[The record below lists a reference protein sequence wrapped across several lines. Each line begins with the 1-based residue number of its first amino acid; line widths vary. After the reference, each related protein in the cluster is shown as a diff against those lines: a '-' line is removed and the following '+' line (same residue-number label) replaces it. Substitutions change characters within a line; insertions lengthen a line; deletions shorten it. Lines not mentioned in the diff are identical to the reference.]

1 MDLGLS
7 GLASGLDWR
16 SLIAQLSEVERQPQK
31 RLLSE
36 QNTLELRRNAYGSIL
51 TQLGVLRTRV
61 TALKS
66 PDLFESRIA
75 TSSDTSAAT
84 ASVSAGAVQG
94 SYQFQFQQLA
104 TSARQ
109 LGQAGAGRP
118 LNATSEVSGLLVSS
132 AGFASPVTAGTFRVN
147 GAAVTLDGA
156 ETLQQVFDKIRTAT
170 GDAVTASYDPA
181 TDKIR
186 LVGSGPI
193 VLGSATDTSN
203 FLQVARLNN
212 NGTSTITSASEL
224 GAVRLGATLAE
235 ANFTTALAYGPSG
248 SGTFK
253 INGVSFQYESTDRLD
268 TLLARINASAAGVI
282 ASYDSQQDRFVLA
295 NKATGDV
302 GIALEDVEGN
312 FLAATRLSSGT
323 LERGKDLL
331 YTINGGGQLRS
342 QSNTLTAASS
352 GLTGLTVTA
361 LKEGGTATVSVGSD
375 KESIKKAIND
385 FLTEFNRVQSTI
397 ASSTASTTDAKG
409 KVEASI
415 LATEGDADAI
425 SASLRRLAYGA
436 VSGLEGTLRHLEALG
451 IKSSGDNDTL
461 TLADGARLEE
471 ALTNR
476 LPEVKDLFTHAT
488 LGIAVGLDR
497 YLEKTAGEDGT
508 LVAKQGLLTRQA
520 SDIDL
525 QIADMER
532 IVQANAE
539 RMKDSFVA
547 MEQAQYNINQQLQY
561 LLRRFPAAS

>member
-16 SLIAQLSEVERQPQK
+16 SLIDQLSEVERQPQK

-36 QNTLELRRNAYGSIL
+36 QNTLEQRKIAYGSIL
-51 TQLGVLRTRV
+51 TQLGVLRSRV

-66 PDLFESRIA
+66 PDLFESRLA
-75 TSSDTSAAT
+75 TSSDPSVAT
-84 ASVSAGAVQG
+84 PSVSAGAVQG
-94 SYQFQFQQLA
+94 SYQFSFQQLA

-109 LGQAGAGRP
+109 LGQSGTGRQ
-118 LNATSEVSGLLVSS
+118 LSATADVSGLLLSS
-132 AGFASPVTAGTFRVN
+132 AGFASPVTAGSFRVN
-147 GAAVTLDGA
+147 GAAVTLDGS

-170 GDAVTASYDPA
+170 GESVTASYDPD
-181 TDKIR
+181 TDRIR

-203 FLQVARLNN
+203 FLQVARLHN
-212 NGTSTITSASEL
+212 NGTGTITSASEL

-235 ANFTTALAYGPSG
+235 ANFTETLTYGAAG

-253 INGVSFQYESTDRLD
+253 INGVSFQVQSTDRLD
-268 TLLARINASAAGVI
+268 TVLARINASTAGVT
-282 ASYDSQQDRFVLA
+282 ASYDAQQDRFVLA

-312 FLAATRLSSGT
+312 FLAATRLSAGT
-323 LERGKDLL
+323 LVRGKDLL
-331 YTINGGGQLRS
+331 YTINGGDQLRN
-342 QSNTLTAASS
+342 QSNTITAASS
-352 GLTGLTVTA
+352 GLTGLSVTA
-361 LKEGGTATVSVGSD
+361 SKEGGTATVSVGSD

-415 LATEGDADAI
+415 LATEGDAEAV
-425 SASLRRLAYGA
+425 SASLRRLAYGS
-436 VSGLEGTLRHLEALG
+436 VTGLEGTLRHLESLG
-451 IKSSGDNDTL
+451 IKSSGDNDIL
-461 TLADGARLEE
+461 TLADSAKLDE

-476 LPEVKDLFTHAT
+476 LSEVKELFSHAT
-488 LGIAVGLDR
+488 SGIAVRLDS
-497 YLEKTAGEDGT
+497 YLEKTAGEDGM

-532 IVQANAE
+532 VVQTNAQ
-539 RMKDSFVA
+539 RMKESFVA